1 MDFINKDDK
10 EIIKFINESLGTQY
24 RTTLYDFNNPDDVI
38 EAVKMATAEYC
49 DLAYYWGILN
59 DIEESFDESIE
70 VFSPAR
76 WANIGLK
83 GTTENKILD
92 KAIKSLRKTTDLF
105 YELLEIA
112 EDKCIEVWKVAFNHP
127 SDKIII
133 YYFGSIKR
141 YNIEEI
147 NSALDNLYEV
157 FSSIEYDGVVE
168 TSAERF
174 AISLKNDL
182 ERIS

>member
-10 EIIKFINESLGTQY
+10 EIIKSMNESLGTQY

-49 DLAYYWGILN
+49 DLAYYWSTLN
-59 DIEESFDESIE
+59 SIEESFDESIE

-83 GTTENKILD
+83 GTTNNKILD
-92 KAIKSLRKTTDLF
+92 NTIKSLGKTTDLF
-105 YELLEIA
+105 NDLLGIA
-112 EDKCIEVWKVAFNHP
+112 EDKCIEVWKIAFNHP

-133 YYFGSIKR
+133 HYFGSNKR
-141 YNIEEI
+141 YNVEKI
-147 NSALDNLYEV
+147 NSALKNLFEL
-157 FSSIEYDGVVE
+157 FGEIEYDGVIK

-174 AISLKNDL
+174 AVVLKNAL
-182 ERIS
+182 ENNI